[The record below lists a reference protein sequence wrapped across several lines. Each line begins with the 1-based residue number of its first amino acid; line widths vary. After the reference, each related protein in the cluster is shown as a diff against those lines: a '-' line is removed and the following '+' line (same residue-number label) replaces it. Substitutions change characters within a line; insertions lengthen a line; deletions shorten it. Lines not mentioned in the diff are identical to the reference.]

1 MSRIVAIMMALM
13 VCGLVKAAELHVP
26 AQYGTIQAAVNAA
39 SNGDEIVVAPGTHAN
54 LCVEIANDLG
64 ITLRASGT
72 AEETILEGD
81 GQGPVIRCG
90 AYSDVHIEGFTITG
104 GGVDEYGDEGGGIS
118 CWACSLTLSNCIVT
132 ENSGRD
138 TGGLLLV
145 STYYS
150 WVDHPVIT
158 GCDFSNNSAT
168 SESWSGG
175 AIWVSGSNPTITN
188 CTFSNNSP
196 LEDDPQ
202 EIWAGYIFI
211 YYDDGATIDNC
222 DFCGN
227 GGNSIHG
234 PYSGS
239 GNTFFDECP
248 QAQTC
253 PDANDDGHVG
263 IADLLLV
270 LEYWM
275 GSTDGDVDGS
285 GLVDM
290 EDLELVLGNWGP
302 CP

>member
-90 AYSDVHIEGFTITG
+90 AYSDVDIEGFTITG
-104 GGVDEYGDEGGGIS
+104 GGSSDLPYEAGGI
-118 CWACSLTLSNCIVT
+118 ACLLCTLTLSNCVIA
-132 ENSGRD
+132 ENSNGD
-138 TGGLLLV
+138 AGGLTLLNTNYP
-145 STYYS
+145 SINQ
-150 WVDHPVIT
+150 PVIT

-175 AIWVSGSNPTITN
+175 AIWMSNSNPTITN
-188 CTFSNNSP
+188 CTFSNNSAP
-196 LEDDPQ
+196 EDNP
-202 EIWAGYIFI
+202 EENWAGDIYI
-211 YYDDGATIDNC
+211 YYDAAATITNC

-227 GGNSIHG
+227 GDNSIYG

-239 GNTFFDECP
+239 GNTFLDECP
-248 QAQTC
+248 QAC

-263 IADLLLV
+263 ISDLLLV
-270 LEYWM
+270 LENWM
-275 GSTDGDVDGS
+275 GSTGGDVDDN
-285 GLVDM
+285 GLVEL
-290 EDLELVLGNWGP
+290 EDLVLVLENWGD

>member
-1 MSRIVAIMMALM
+1 MSRFVAIMMALM

-26 AQYGTIQAAVNAA
+26 AQYGTIQTAVDAA
-39 SNGDEIVVAPGTHAN
+39 SNGDEIVVAPGTYAN
-54 LCVEIANDLG
+54 IRVAIANNLG

-90 AYSDVHIEGFTITG
+90 AYSDVDIEGFTITG
-104 GGVDEYGDEGGGIS
+104 GGVDEHGMEGGGIS
-118 CWACSLTLSNCIVT
+118 CWVCSLTLNNCIVT

-145 STYYS
+145 NTNYAR
-150 WVDHPVIT
+150 VDQPVIT

-175 AIWVSGSNPTITN
+175 AIWMSDSNPTITN
-188 CTFSNNSP
+188 CTFSNNSAP
-196 LEDDPQ
+196 EDPNG
-202 EIWAGYIFI
+202 IWAGDVFIF
-211 YYDDGATIDNC
+211 YDAGATIDNC
-222 DFCGN
+222 DFCGH
-227 GGNSIHG
+227 GDNSIYG

-239 GNTFFDECP
+239 GNTFLDQCP
-248 QAQTC
+248 QAC
-253 PDANDDGHVG
+253 PDANDDGDVG

-270 LEYWM
+270 LEHWL
-275 GSTDGDVDGS
+275 GSTGGDVDDN
-285 GLVDM
+285 GLVEL
-290 EDLELVLGNWGP
+290 EDLVLVLENWGP